1 MRKRAKNDGGS
12 TWFDAWFIGYI
23 KFRKLVSI
31 YDRDTTSRMKISR
44 NSDRKLR
51 NFEVKDCARLTYFYV
66 FAQVTPLPPG
76 QVVPTQARGHFVLC
90 SLHEVCRCR
99 SLHAWHAL
107 YAHATRYGNDISVNS
122 FVNRSWIPSTNAK
135 EDDRSKYQVSAISDW
150 RIPCFE

>member
-31 YDRDTTSRMKISR
+31 YDRDTTSRLEISR

-66 FAQVTPLPPG
+66 FAQVIPLPPG
-76 QVVPTQARGHFVLC
+76 QVVPTQARGHFVLY

-99 SLHAWHAL
+99 SLHA
-107 YAHATRYGNDISVNS
+107 
-122 FVNRSWIPSTNAK
+122 
-135 EDDRSKYQVSAISDW
+135 
-150 RIPCFE
+150 